1 MGKNKLLILNKYNLL
16 PMKRILT
23 LLLFSVIIC
32 LSASAQEPN
41 QQGRYFVQLQ
51 NGQIIYADKLKFK
64 TPIFKQDYFLLN
76 DSMQFRTDVV
86 KAYQNADG
94 FYARVG
100 YCSRADA
107 FAKRILHGPRIS
119 KYYTTTYDYYNMG
132 YSPYGYGM
140 GAPSR
145 RRVYFFSKDDGP
157 LESFNLANLQEALA
171 DNPSSMVL
179 LKRYKNERFYTTG
192 LSILGAGIAAFGV
205 FSANNSN
212 GGISPAVYAG
222 VGVAAIPFVMQL
234 FQKDKLTQAIELY
247 NYQPRQ

>member
-1 MGKNKLLILNKYNLL
+1 
-16 PMKRILT
+16 MKKILT
-23 LLLFSVIIC
+23 LLLFAVVFC
-32 LSASAQEPN
+32 LQANAQNEPN
-41 QQGRYFVQLQ
+41 QQGRYYVQLQ
-51 NGQIIYADKLKFK
+51 NGQIVYADKLKFK

-76 DSMQFRTDVV
+76 DSMQFRLDAV

-94 FYARVG
+94 YYARVG
-100 YCSRADA
+100 YGSRANA

-157 LESFNLANLQEALA
+157 LQSFNYGNLQEALS
-171 DNPSSMVL
+171 DNASSMVM
-179 LKRYKNERFYTTG
+179 LKRYKSERFLTTG
-192 LSILGAGIAAFGV
+192 LSVLGAGIAAFGV
-205 FSANNSN
+205 YSSSNNSN
-212 GGISPAVYAG
+212 GSLSPAVYAG
-222 VGVAAIPFVMQL
+222 VGVAAIPFVLQL

-247 NYQPRQ
+247 NYQIKQ